1 VLPSKTRWQSTVVRD
16 GHAVRANPSDQH
28 IPLTDEL
35 AGVFARMS
43 GLLLT
48 EETVQTAVGVLSSL
62 AQETVPGSSGA
73 GISLVD
79 GRRRVSWGATDA
91 RVGEADSLQYQLDE
105 GPCLTAAISREL
117 IRIDDLSTEPRWPR
131 WAAATLPLG
140 MRAAMSAPLVAGDV
154 SLGAIKVYA
163 DDPGTFDARGEQ
175 LLSLFAAQAAFL
187 VANVQSAERARRLSD
202 GMREAIR
209 SRDAVNVAKGIL
221 MARSNLD
228 EETALALLLRRAAQ
242 DGTDVAGAARALVDA
257 TVRRRR

>member
-1 VLPSKTRWQSTVVRD
+1 
-16 GHAVRANPSDQH
+16 VRANSPHQAL
-28 IPLTDEL
+28 PLTDEL

-48 EETVQTAVGVLSSL
+48 EDTVERALGVLSSL

-73 GISLVD
+73 GVSILD
-79 GRRRVSWGATDA
+79 GRRRVSWGSTDA
-91 RVGEADSLQYQLDE
+91 RVEEADALQYQLDE
-105 GPCLTAAISREL
+105 GPCLTAATTREL
-117 IRIDDLSTEPRWPR
+117 VRIDDLSTDARWPR
-131 WAAATLPLG
+131 WAVAALPLG
-140 MRAAMSAPLVAGDV
+140 LHAAMSAPLVAGNV

-163 DDPGTFDARGEQ
+163 DHSGTFDVRGEQ
-175 LLSLFAAQAAFL
+175 LLSLIAAQSAFL

-202 GMREAIR
+202 GMREAFR

-242 DGTDVAGAARALVDA
+242 DGTTLADAARALVDA